1 MKLAAIR
8 PATDDDLADVAR
20 IHVASWQAAYRGQL
34 PDEYLDGLSVHDRE
48 VAWRS
53 RMQNAAPRQEL
64 WIAERDDAIMGFAAL
79 GPSRDVDAD
88 EGWGEI
94 YAIYLRLAYWD
105 QGFGRELFGHA
116 SSRLIDL
123 GFERSLLWV
132 LESNERAR
140 TFYERAGWRATVTAR
155 VEQGPEFEF
164 REVRY
169 ERDTLSL
176 TSPRVAPAP

>member
-1 MKLAAIR
+1 MAQVTIR
-8 PATDDDLADVAR
+8 PATVDDLTEVAR

-34 PDEYLDGLSVHDRE
+34 PDAYLDGLSSSERE
-48 VAWRS
+48 AGWRS
-53 RMQNAAPRQEL
+53 RVQNAAPRQEL
-64 WIAERDDAIMGFAAL
+64 WVMERDAEVLGVAAL
-79 GPSRDVDAD
+79 GPSRDADAE

-94 YAIYLRLAYWD
+94 YAIYLRPDCWG
-105 QGFGRELFGHA
+105 QGVGRELLVQA
-116 SSRLIDL
+116 SRRLTNL
-123 GFERSLLWV
+123 GFKRSFLWV

-140 TFYERAGWRATVTAR
+140 RFYERAGWRATVTTR

-176 TSPRVAPAP
+176 SSPRVAPAP